1 MDNLGSQTIFI
12 WWRNSS
18 KKKQLL
24 VLNLAVVQATPGNY
38 ISVLK
43 SYSVILR
50 LGWVGNYILLL
61 AQVPN
66 FIPLTDYTVKYSGL
80 KNSML
85 STLLLVL
92 CVWNE
97 LRKKRSNIT
106 NILEKKLCSETKI
119 RSNFLC
125 LFCSRTTF
133 SLTTHLQNLKNKRTY
148 GTKDRLDLP
157 LRGEGKVSC
166 GLIDTENRS
175 QDENSEAH
183 QPIQRR
189 KMRKAGPW
197 GAGRK

>member
-1 MDNLGSQTIFI
+1 MAVTWSYCLSVFSELKQKNEEIGNGQTQGA
-12 WWRNSS
+12 
-18 KKKQLL
+18 KQYSYGGETAPKEKQFL
-24 VLNLAVVQATPGNY
+24 VLNLAVVQVTPGNY

-43 SYSVILR
+43 SYSVILG

-80 KNSML
+80 KNSIL

-92 CVWNE
+92 CVQNE

-125 LFCSRTTF
+125 SAQEPHFL
-133 SLTTHLQNLKNKRTY
+133 
-148 GTKDRLDLP
+148 
-157 LRGEGKVSC
+157 
-166 GLIDTENRS
+166 
-175 QDENSEAH
+175 
-183 QPIQRR
+183 
-189 KMRKAGPW
+189 
-197 GAGRK
+197 